1 MPATDGP
8 VLLYD
13 GECGFCRAWVRQL
26 VRVDGRGMLRFAPL
40 QGAFAQVALRRCG
53 LPLKDFESLVFLP
66 EAEGEKYHLR
76 TEGLI
81 AALARLGGGWR
92 VAARFIAVVPAT
104 WRNAVYNGVAGARYR
119 IFGRVVYRDGELLD
133 PKWAQRFLT

>member
-1 MPATDGP
+1 
-8 VLLYD
+8 
-13 GECGFCRAWVRQL
+13 
-26 VRVDGRGMLRFAPL
+26 MLRLAPL

-66 EAEGEKYHLR
+66 EAEGKKYHLR
-76 TEGLI
+76 TEGVI

-92 VAARFIAVVPAT
+92 VAARFIALVPTA
-104 WRNAVYNGVAGARYR
+104 WRDVIYNVVAGARYR
-119 IFGRVVYRDGELLD
+119 IFGRVVYRDGEPSD